1 MFSNE
6 PVCLAS
12 MWSSTFDFQDIRLS
26 NSQTLLADTN
36 LYPCFQNFLSDV
48 GEVSYR
54 RSPVTYDEYCLVP
67 LHSVQCK
74 LYFAEG
80 N

>member
-12 MWSSTFDFQDIRLS
+12 MWSSAIDFRDVRLS

-36 LYPCFQNFLSDV
+36 LYPCFQNILSDV
-48 GEVSYR
+48 GAVSYR
-54 RSPVTYDEYCLVP
+54 RSPVTCVEYCLVP
-67 LHSVQCK
+67 LRSVQCK